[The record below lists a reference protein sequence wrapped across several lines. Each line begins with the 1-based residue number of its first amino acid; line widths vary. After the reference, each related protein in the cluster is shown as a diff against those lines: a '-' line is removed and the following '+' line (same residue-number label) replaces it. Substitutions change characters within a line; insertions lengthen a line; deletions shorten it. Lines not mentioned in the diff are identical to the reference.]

1 MVRFSQRDIAHG
13 WQKVKT
19 HVGRAWLS
27 GKQAL
32 HTADHYA
39 NLAGRVFNIASP
51 MLSKEIQDSGRAALQ
66 MYGRGRGQIQN
77 AVNKYES
84 GYSALQKAA
93 PDIF

>member
-1 MVRFSQRDIAHG
+1 MRFSQRDIAHG
-13 WQKVKT
+13 WQKVKS

-39 NLAGRVFNIASP
+39 NLAGRVLNIASP

-77 AVNKYES
+77 AVNKYEM
-84 GYSALQKAA
+84 GYSAIQKAA